1 MWNKVFDLSMPLPG
15 NQTRPT
21 TSSQNV
27 ETDQHRGEYD
37 FRGRLRDCSWLLLNQ
52 EGFGLIQSAR
62 TCDTN
67 PWMKRSEAINISLP
81 TANTVHLVAQG
92 RFRRHFQEGEEA
104 LPLFHT
110 KRLSPANVEPEEPS
124 KEYPLLIRV
133 AYTTGGKKTK
143 LTTEVDPSNL
153 DEFWKQYT
161 DVMKAGM
168 ALKKKDKKRKRK

>member
-1 MWNKVFDLSMPLPG
+1 M
-15 NQTRPT
+15 
-21 TSSQNV
+21 
-27 ETDQHRGEYD
+27 
-37 FRGRLRDCSWLLLNQ
+37 
-52 EGFGLIQSAR
+52 
-62 TCDTN
+62 
-67 PWMKRSEAINISLP
+67 
-81 TANTVHLVAQG
+81 
-92 RFRRHFQEGEEA
+92 
-104 LPLFHT
+104 
-110 KRLSPANVEPEEPS
+110 EPEEPS

>member
-27 ETDQHRGEYD
+27 ETDQHRSEYD

-62 TCDTN
+62 KCDTN

-110 KRLSPANVEPEEPS
+110 KKTQSRQRGARRAFKGVPS
-124 KEYPLLIRV
+124 
-133 AYTTGGKKTK
+133 T
-143 LTTEVDPSNL
+143 DPSGL
-153 DEFWKQYT
+153 HHW
-161 DVMKAGM
+161 
-168 ALKKKDKKRKRK
+168 RKEDQADHRGGPF